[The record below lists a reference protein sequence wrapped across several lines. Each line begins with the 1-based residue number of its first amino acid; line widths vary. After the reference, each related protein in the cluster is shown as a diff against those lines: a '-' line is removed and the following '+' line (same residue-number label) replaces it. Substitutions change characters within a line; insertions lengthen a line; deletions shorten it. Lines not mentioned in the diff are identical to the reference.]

1 MDFHGT
7 EMSRT
12 DRRSGLLLLLLLTAS
27 TLTLAGGVPV
37 ATGDDFREILSRL
50 RPDYASYV
58 GNIRAGETRFHPSS
72 LYMGLVRSGG
82 RDPARLEDA
91 PLLGRGVRN
100 DIIVYADSREAGRS
114 HGWAMLLIDHE
125 YFHARHM
132 ARGDRTPVP
141 FFGDPEADRHYDEA
155 VAWGY
160 NLIQAEEGEYPTLT
174 HADYLEAF
182 RNYSMHFE
190 EFRDYILRRD
200 RTAWAHYR
208 RFLPDPSDRER
219 MVLARN

>member
-1 MDFHGT
+1 MIR
-7 EMSRT
+7 M
-12 DRRSGLLLLLLLTAS
+12 DRRSALLLLLLLTAS
-27 TLTLAGGVPV
+27 TLTLAAGVPV
-37 ATGDDFREILSRL
+37 ATGDDFQKILSSL
-50 RPDYASYV
+50 RPDYAAYV
-58 GNIRAGETRFHPSS
+58 GSVRIGETRFHPSN

-82 RDPARLEDA
+82 KDPGRLEDA
-91 PLLGRGVRN
+91 PLLGRGARN

-114 HGWAMLLIDHE
+114 PGWAMLLIDHE
-125 YFHARHM
+125 YFHARHL
-132 ARGDRTPVP
+132 ARGDRTPIP
-141 FFGDPEADRHYDEA
+141 FFGNSEADRHYYEA

-160 NLIQAEEGEYPTLT
+160 NLAQADEDQYPTLT

-190 EFRDYILRRD
+190 AFRDYILRHD
-200 RTAWAHYR
+200 RAAWAHYR